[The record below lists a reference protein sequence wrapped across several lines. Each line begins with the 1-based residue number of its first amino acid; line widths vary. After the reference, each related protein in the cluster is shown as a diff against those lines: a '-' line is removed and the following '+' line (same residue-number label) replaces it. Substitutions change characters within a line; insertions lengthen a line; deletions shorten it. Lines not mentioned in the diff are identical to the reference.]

1 MEPNKLE
8 NQFRE
13 KLNNREI
20 NPSEAAWDRL
30 DAMLSVA
37 DPNNSGQA
45 KQKPKRKFTWL
56 YVAASF
62 IGFFLISTVFFN
74 QKENTIDTKNNN
86 VVIENK
92 TPKDRS
98 KTESKSIKNEVDY
111 SKAILKQ
118 ETKPLVQTEKK
129 AESNVKNQTIKSQQ
143 EVVAEIQPV
152 KLNEPTVINLNA
164 IPSDIDSLLAST
176 SKPNLDTNKKSIKI
190 NSTNLLN
197 QVDGELQLSFR
208 EKALNT
214 ITKKYKEA
222 KEALV
227 NRNNQ

>member
-1 MEPNKLE
+1 MELNKLE

-20 NPSEAAWDRL
+20 HPSDAVWDRL

-37 DPNNSGQA
+37 
-45 KQKPKRKFTWL
+45 KKPKRKFTWL
-56 YVAASF
+56 YIAASF

-92 TPKDRS
+92 TQKDRS

-111 SKAILKQ
+111 SKAILKH
-118 ETKPLVQTEKK
+118 ETKPLVQTQKK
-129 AESNVKNQTIKSQQ
+129 VESNAKNRIIKTQQ
-143 EVVAEIQPV
+143 EIIAEIQPV
-152 KLNEPTVINLNA
+152 KQNEPIGINKNT
-164 IPSDIDSLLAST
+164 IPDDIDSLLASA
-176 SKPNLDTNKKSIKI
+176 SKPNSDIKKSSVKI
-190 NSTNLLN
+190 NATNLLN

-214 ITKKYKEA
+214 ISKKYKEA